1 MNKEILKLMNDL
13 SNALRA
19 FMVDHVIEDHCEM
32 DCKLCI
38 RAIKIVAKHEIMK
51 EKRGEENG

>member
-1 MNKEILKLMNDL
+1 MNDL